1 MSTSAK
7 NKSWIGLILIL
18 PSILI
23 LSLLKGYPLVL
34 NVWLSLTNKYAFL
47 EAYKFVYLSNYLS
60 LFRNPLFW
68 NSLRNSVIYTS
79 STVGLQLLVGMGSAV
94 LLNQAFIGRSVVRSL
109 FLVPYVIPTV
119 VGAIVWKWM
128 LNDLYGI
135 INHLL
140 MNWGIIHSPIL
151 ITRSAWGAMTVVIL
165 LATWRFFP
173 FVTLCVLARL
183 QSIPQELYASAKVDG
198 ASAWKQFIYITLPHL
213 KGILYVVIILRIMWM
228 FNEFDI
234 IYLVTGGGPL
244 GSTETFP
251 ISIYRKAFKLFE
263 TGSGAAIGTI
273 SFLLLLVLYIVYSR
287 IYKSS
292 EA

>member
-1 MSTSAK
+1 MS
-7 NKSWIGLILIL
+7 LF
-18 PSILI
+18 
-23 LSLLKGYPLVL
+23 KGYPLIL
-34 NVWLSLTNKYAFL
+34 NVFLSLTSKHAL
-47 EAYKFVYLSNYLS
+47 LKAYDFVYLSHYIS
-60 LFRNPLFW
+60 FFRSPLFW

-79 STVGLQLLVGMGSAV
+79 SGVGLQV
-94 LLNQAFIGRSVVRSL
+94 LLGTGVAVMLNKAFVGRSVVRSL

-128 LNDLYGI
+128 LNDAYGI
-135 INHLL
+135 INYLL

-151 ITRSAWGAMTVVIL
+151 ITRSAWGAMIAVIL

-183 QSIPQELYASAKVDG
+183 QSVPEELYSAAKVDG

-228 FNEFDI
+228 FNDFDT
-234 IYLVTGGGPL
+234 IYLLTEGGPL
-244 GSTETFP
+244 GSTETFA
-251 ISIYRKAFKLFE
+251 INIYRKAFRLFE
-263 TGSGAAIGTI
+263 TSAGAAIGTV